1 MKTFK
6 LGLTA
11 AAALALCTSVA
22 QASPVVTS
30 WSVINTATFVNPILP
45 AGNTFPD
52 PVLSSGNTVLSWG
65 DTVNQSSLVITNSGA
80 PVVVPDATLTS
91 TVQVTHNNFPIPAG
105 NSLTQADILASLSL
119 TSATP
124 SVGAPLA
131 SGLTFTIRFIET
143 PNGGT
148 AGICANGGLPG
159 FGINSAGCADIFV
172 LSQNSLNFP
181 FFYDSDGA
189 INGVDPEPYFASFF
203 ATGLGTLSNASCAAA
218 GAAAGCRGFETAENA
233 STTADFKILISSTP
247 FQVPEPGSTALIGGA
262 LAALALAGRRR
273 KPLEA

>member
-181 FFYDSDGA
+181 FSMIPMGPSM
-189 INGVDPEPYFASFF
+189 VLTHSRTSPAS
-203 ATGLGTLSNASCAAA
+203 LRLASVRCRMRLVQPLAQPLAA
-218 GAAAGCRGFETAENA
+218 GVSKPQRMQARQP
-233 STTADFKILISSTP
+233 ISRS
-247 FQVPEPGSTALIGGA
+247 
-262 LAALALAGRRR
+262 
-273 KPLEA
+273 